1 MEVNCMEK
9 ETKRGP
15 LLYISQ
21 PFSIQPA
28 NNMQEIF
35 SSRQERQ
42 LPVEEPPQEV
52 EVKKKKGFEV
62 SLAKTEITKET
73 KKTENKK
80 DALPN
85 KMLDSHRKF
94 NRVKGFKDMNL
105 QERLEYLANFPSV
118 LPPVPCVFY
127 TEKKNYQGYLHEYND
142 HEITIQFQNQTTE
155 IIPVSELKDIMMIGI
170 RR

>member
-1 MEVNCMEK
+1 MEK

-21 PFSIQPA
+21 PFSIQPS

-42 LPVEEPPQEV
+42 LPMEEPPQVE

-62 SLAKTEITKET
+62 SLAKTEKPKEINRMET
-73 KKTENKK
+73 KKDSTSDKK
-80 DALPN
+80 H
-85 KMLDSHRKF
+85 DSHRKF
-94 NRVKGFKDMNL
+94 NRVKGFKEMNL
-105 QERLEYLANFPSV
+105 HERLEYLANFPSV

-127 TEKKNYQGYLHEYND
+127 TEEENYQGYLLEYNED
-142 HEITIQFQNQTTE
+142 EITVQFPNQTTE
-155 IIPVSELKDIMMIGI
+155 IIPVNELKDIMMIGI